1 MVALFTGGGI
11 MSNGDQTGLVTNQ
24 QPIGQPA
31 QTTQP
36 AQQPMNMYQL
46 FGSMSPQKMLEYKS
60 EFAKWEQTNEIVRNV
75 GDERAGEL
83 LSEYPNTKMA
93 LDRSKLEV
101 TTTMKKLDSLR
112 YSTNTTPQ
120 EFLKLMTREGGQWT
134 RNERTLW
141 KAHYDAVSSI
151 ENKRLVAEGKMEE
164 EDAADDV
171 FKRKAHGDFI
181 RVQNDIFRGIKSY
194 YKLDFKGDPET
205 DEEGKPL
212 FQNKI
217 TKDADTGEDVDTGEP
232 RIPREH
238 YEHLNNSWDYI
249 QKTIKDEMNG
259 VPVDNKE
266 LMRNLSVVANLI
278 DVETLKKSKIL
289 VFGDTQYPLYG
300 EKQYG
305 DATLKKMFFDH
316 LVDRY
321 MKARDHLASVK
332 RTTIQEEPADESGQ
346 TGKINWSQFK
356 TSEE

>member
-1 MVALFTGGGI
+1 MA
-11 MSNGDQTGLVTNQ
+11 NGDQQNLVTNQ
-24 QPIGQPA
+24 QPLGQPA

-60 EFAKWEQTNEIVRNV
+60 QFAKWKQTNEIVRNV

-83 LSEYPNTKMA
+83 LSEYPNTSMA
-93 LDRSKLEV
+93 LDRSKLEL
-101 TTTMKKLDSLR
+101 TPTMKKLDSLR
-112 YSTNTTPQ
+112 YSTNTTSQ

-151 ENKRLVAEGKMEE
+151 ENKRLVAEGKMAE
-164 EDAADDV
+164 EDAANDV
-171 FKRKAHGDFI
+171 FIRKAHGDFI

-205 DEEGKPL
+205 DEEGNIS
-212 FQNKI
+212 FE
-217 TKDADTGEDVDTGEP
+217 TKTKEDDTGKVVDTGEL
-232 RIPREH
+232 RISPEH
-238 YEHLNNSWDYI
+238 HEHLNNSWNYI
-249 QKTIKDEMNG
+249 QKSIQDEMNG
-259 VPVDNKE
+259 VPVDNNE

-289 VFGDTQYPLYG
+289 VFGDEQYPLYG
-300 EKQYG
+300 EKEYAP
-305 DATLKKMFFDH
+305 ATLKKMFFDH

-332 RTTIQEEPADESGQ
+332 RTTIQEESADETGQ
-346 TGKINWSQFK
+346 TGQTDWSQFK
-356 TSEE
+356 TSNK